1 MVPRPRD
8 AEVPE
13 SCCKFCHGAIHRRPI
28 QSRGRRRPPEL
39 VDARSGPRHSE
50 RGLEAEGR
58 AHHSLVE
65 HTDTYSTDEPERRC
79 PDIIKACLQS
89 AHDQRTG
96 IEEALR
102 SFFGRARTANGGPRE
117 VAGPSAEPI
126 WDRTPMRRTYVASV
140 GDAESPLTWSGIPY
154 HLTEAGK
161 DQGFITGG
169 LRLRAAG
176 RRTGTRRAAWNLAQ
190 VLRGDRKGGYQYSV
204 GFLERL
210 WGPARAQLSGARTI
224 NCFQLYP
231 PSVVA
236 DPLVE
241 RWFFIDLTL
250 EQVFDYYLLR
260 PAVGRRVAADALA
273 REREGYAR
281 ARGIAVM
288 SRFAAASV
296 RDEYGV
302 PAERIHVVVP
312 GANLDPAAYARW
324 EAEQARGDAAR
335 CARGDVL
342 RLVMVTTEWR
352 RKGLDRLLRSMRL
365 ARRDGARI
373 VLKVIGARREDL
385 PPSLVDQEGIEWLGR
400 IRKDTDAPRFLRVVA
415 DADVGCIFSRYEAG
429 GSVLR
434 EYHALGLAALATTAG
449 GMPDFMFD
457 DANITVGPDAP
468 DEELAAALLA
478 LAKDP
483 ARVQALKAAAW
494 RRRHEAL
501 WPAAVRGLR
510 AMIER
515 SP

>member
-1 MVPRPRD
+1 MKP
-8 AEVPE
+8 
-13 SCCKFCHGAIHRRPI
+13 
-28 QSRGRRRPPEL
+28 
-39 VDARSGPRHSE
+39 
-50 RGLEAEGR
+50 
-58 AHHSLVE
+58 
-65 HTDTYSTDEPERRC
+65 
-79 PDIIKACLQS
+79 
-89 AHDQRTG
+89 
-96 IEEALR
+96 
-102 SFFGRARTANGGPRE
+102 
-117 VAGPSAEPI
+117 
-126 WDRTPMRRTYVASV
+126 TYVASV

-154 HLTEAGK
+154 HLTEAGRE
-161 DQGFITGG
+161 QGLITGG

-176 RRTGTRRAAWNLAQ
+176 RRMGTRRAAWNLAQ

-210 WGPARAQLSGARTI
+210 WGPARAQLGGARTI

-236 DPLVE
+236 DASIE
-241 RWFFIDLTL
+241 KWFFIDLTL
-250 EQVFDYYLLR
+250 EQVLDYYLAR
-260 PAVGRRVAADALA
+260 PAVGRRVAADAIA

-296 RDEYGV
+296 RDAYGV
-302 PAERIHVVVP
+302 PADRIHVVVP
-312 GANLDPAAYARW
+312 GANLDPVAYAHW
-324 EAEQARGDAAR
+324 EAEHAGGAAGR
-335 CARGDVL
+335 SPRGDVL

-352 RKGLDRLLRSMRL
+352 RKGLDRLLRSLAL
-365 ARRDGARI
+365 ARHDGARI
-373 VLKVIGARREDL
+373 TLKVIGARREDL
-385 PPSLVDQEGIEWLGR
+385 PPTLAAQDGIEWLGR
-400 IRKDTDAPRFLRVVA
+400 IHKDADAARFLGVVA

-457 DANITVGPDAP
+457 DASVTIGPDAS

-478 LAKDP
+478 LARDP

-510 AMIER
+510 AMMER
-515 SP
+515 SA